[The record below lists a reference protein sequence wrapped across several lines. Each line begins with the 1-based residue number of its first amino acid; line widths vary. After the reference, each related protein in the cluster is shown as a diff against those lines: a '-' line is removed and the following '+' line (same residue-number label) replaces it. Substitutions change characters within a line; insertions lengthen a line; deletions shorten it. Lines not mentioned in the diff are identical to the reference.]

1 MKKYLIELLGG
12 FPDLDSAI
20 QFIKKTNNETAKNAI
35 LTEVVKNLFNTI
47 SSEDILRYEDGEYI
61 FQGRPLLPDELQQ
74 LKAEAEFFRKS
85 KLWKVIDKDVKF
97 QLNRKLYNEANITT
111 DILWGKL
118 ILYYHDIIN
127 TRLSKFK

>member
-20 QFIKKTNNETAKNAI
+20 QFIKKTNNETAKNDI
-35 LTEVVKNLFNTI
+35 LTEVVKKLFNTI

-61 FQGRPLLPDELQQ
+61 FQGRPLLPEELQQ

>member
-12 FPDLDSAI
+12 FPDLQSAI
-20 QFIKKTNNETAKNAI
+20 KFIKKSNNETAKNEI
-35 LTEVVKNLFNTI
+35 LTEAVKHLFNTI
-47 SSEDILRYEDGEYI
+47 SSEDILRFEDGNYI
-61 FQGRPLLPDELQQ
+61 FQGRPLLPDEMQQ
-74 LKAEAEFFRKS
+74 LKAEAKMWNAS

-118 ILYYHDIIN
+118 IAYYHDIIS
-127 TRLSKFK
+127 TRLNKLK